1 MYRPDCYS
9 NAKNRLHDLREG
21 IQRGQAESEDL
32 LALISCVEEIV
43 AGLEKSQEE
52 VARSLRGLKNQQRIL
67 HTHIAAIE
75 NSLIFRFLRRLG
87 GPLLEWKARFE
98 RLGRD
103 SRFRQLHPGEADR
116 EYERWL
122 SRREAEM
129 PAATWYRQRAE
140 GFKVRPV
147 FSIAMAV
154 INPERARLEQAVRSI
169 LDQTYQWWEL
179 CVCDSAPNEKWVHE
193 YLAGLAQ
200 TDSRI
205 RVVCSEDAIGAAALN
220 RACASATG
228 EYCVFLGQQDFLS
241 HMALHHMAE
250 FLQRQ
255 TADLLYTDE
264 DSVAAVRG
272 PVQPVFKPD
281 WSPDLLISAM
291 YLGRSLAVSREALRL
306 AGGLRPEFDGAELYD
321 LVLRLTE
328 RTNSVGH
335 ISLLLY
341 HSRAQAKRP
350 GAAENAARRALED
363 AVRRR
368 KLDATVEEG
377 PMTGSFPLRRHLRNP
392 PLVSIIIC
400 SRSADLLDRCL
411 RLLDRG
417 TDYER
422 RQVVVV
428 QHLDGGDGAAM
439 KAVLSRYRVKCV
451 PYEGAFHFSRMCNAG
466 AEVAEG
472 EVLVFLNDDV
482 EPLVPSWLS
491 DLAAQAGRP
500 EVGVV
505 GAKLLYP
512 SGSLQHGGI
521 AIGIGDGCAHP
532 GRGSYGS
539 RYWRWLDLT
548 RNVSAVTGACLAIR
562 RQVFF
567 ELAGFDEQF
576 PVNYNDTDLCM
587 RAIRAGYRV
596 VYESLAVLRHLECQT
611 RRGGVG
617 FAERERWYARW
628 ADQLDSGDPFYNPNL
643 TRIGEDLSLRS
654 DESNEAVDAADWNTG
669 A

>member
-1 MYRPDCYS
+1 MGQPHSYS
-9 NAKNRLHDLREG
+9 NTRSRLHDLHER
-21 IQRGQAESEDL
+21 IQRGQAGSEDL
-32 LALISCVEEIV
+32 LALVSCVEELV
-43 AGLEKSQEE
+43 AGLEKPREE

-67 HTHIAAIE
+67 DSHVAAIE

-87 GPLLEWKARFE
+87 GPLLQWKARFE
-98 RLGRD
+98 RLGRH
-103 SRFRQLHPGEADR
+103 SPFRAPHLGEADA
-116 EYERWL
+116 EYQRWL
-122 SRREAEM
+122 SRGEAEM
-129 PAATWYRQRAE
+129 PAAAWYRQRAQ
-140 GFKVRPV
+140 GFKLRPV

-154 INPERARLEQAVRSI
+154 ANPERARLEQAVRSI
-169 LDQTYQWWEL
+169 LDQTYEWWEL

-193 YLAGLAQ
+193 YLAGLAR

-205 RVVCSEDAIGAAALN
+205 RVVCAEDAIGAAALN

-228 EYCVFLGQQDFLS
+228 EYCVLLGQQDFLS
-241 HMALHHMAE
+241 RVALHHMAE
-250 FLQRQ
+250 FLQTR

-264 DSVAAVRG
+264 DSVAALRG

-281 WSPDLLISAM
+281 WSPDLLLSAM
-291 YLGRSLAVSREALRL
+291 YLGRSLAVSREALCL

-328 RTNSVGH
+328 RTSSVGH
-335 ISLLLY
+335 IPLVLY
-341 HSRAQAKRP
+341 HSRGQPERP

-363 AVRRR
+363 TVRRR
-368 KLDATVEEG
+368 QIDATVEQA
-377 PMTGSFPLRRHLRNP
+377 PLTGSFALRRRLGNP
-392 PLVSIIIC
+392 PLVSIVIC

-428 QHLDGGDGAAM
+428 QHRDGCDEAAM
-439 KAVLSRYRVKCV
+439 KAVLSRYIVKCV
-451 PYEGAFHFSRMCNAG
+451 PYQGAFHFSRMCNAG

-491 DLAAQAGRP
+491 ALAAQAVRP
-500 EVGVV
+500 EVGAV

-539 RYWRWLDLT
+539 PYWRWLDLT

-567 ELAGFDEQF
+567 ELAGFDERF

-587 RAIRAGYRV
+587 RAVRAGYRV

-617 FAERERWYARW
+617 FAERDRWYARW
-628 ADQLDSGDPFYNPNL
+628 ADRLDAGDPFYNPNL
-643 TRIGEDLSLRS
+643 TRTGEDLSLRS
-654 DESNEAVDAADWNTG
+654 DESNQAVEAADWNTG

>member
-1 MYRPDCYS
+1 MGPPHSFS
-9 NAKNRLHDLREG
+9 NTSNRLHDLHQR
-21 IQRGQAESEDL
+21 IQRGQAGSEDL
-32 LALISCVEEIV
+32 LALVSCVEELI
-43 AGLEKSQEE
+43 ADLEKSREE
-52 VARSLRGLKNQQRIL
+52 VARSLRALKNQQRIL

-103 SRFRQLHPGEADR
+103 SRFRQLHPAEADR

-129 PAATWYRQRAE
+129 PAAEWYRQRAE

-241 HMALHHMAE
+241 YVALHHLAE
-250 FLQRQ
+250 FLQSQ
-255 TADLLYTDE
+255 TAGLLYTDE
-264 DSVAAVRG
+264 DSVPALRG

-281 WSPDLLISAM
+281 WSPDLLLSAM
-291 YLGRSLAVSREALRL
+291 YLGRSLAVSREALCL
-306 AGGLRPEFDGAELYD
+306 AGGLRPEFEGAELYD

-328 RTNSVGH
+328 RPSSVAH

-341 HSRAQAKRP
+341 HSRTLAEPP

-363 AVRRR
+363 TVRRR
-368 KLDATVEEG
+368 KLDAIVEDG
-377 PMTGSFPLRRHLRNP
+377 PMTGSFALRRYLRNP
-392 PLVSIIIC
+392 PLVSIVIC
-400 SRSADLLDRCL
+400 SRSAALLGRCL

-417 TDYER
+417 TDYQR

-428 QHLDGGDGAAM
+428 QHRDGCDETAM
-439 KAVLSRYRVKCV
+439 NAVLSRYNVKCV
-451 PYEGAFHFSRMCNAG
+451 PYQGAFHFSRMCNAG
-466 AEVAEG
+466 ATVAEG

-482 EPLVPSWLS
+482 EPLVHSWLS
-491 DLAAQAGRP
+491 ALAAQAVRP
-500 EVGVV
+500 AVGAV

-532 GRGSYGS
+532 GRGGYGS
-539 RYWRWLDLT
+539 PFWRWLDLT

-567 ELAGFDEQF
+567 ELAGFC
-576 PVNYNDTDLCM
+576 L
-587 RAIRAGYRV
+587 
-596 VYESLAVLRHLECQT
+596 
-611 RRGGVG
+611 
-617 FAERERWYARW
+617 
-628 ADQLDSGDPFYNPNL
+628 
-643 TRIGEDLSLRS
+643 
-654 DESNEAVDAADWNTG
+654 
-669 A
+669 

>member
-1 MYRPDCYS
+1 MGRPHSYS
-9 NAKNRLHDLREG
+9 NTKNRLHDLRER
-21 IQRGQAESEDL
+21 IQQGQAGSEDL
-32 LALISCVEEIV
+32 LALVSCVEDLV
-43 AGLEKSQEE
+43 AGLEKPQEE
-52 VARSLRGLKNQQRIL
+52 VAQSLRELKNQQRIL
-67 HTHIAAIE
+67 HTHVAAIE

-87 GPLLEWKARFE
+87 GPLLEWKARFQ
-98 RLGRD
+98 RLGRH
-103 SRFRQLHPGEADR
+103 SRFPPLHPREADG
-116 EYERWL
+116 EYQRWL
-122 SRREAEM
+122 SRGEAELP
-129 PAATWYRQRAE
+129 PAAWYRQRAE

-154 INPERARLEQAVRSI
+154 INPGRERLEQAVRSI
-169 LDQTYQWWEL
+169 LDQTYERWEL
-179 CVCDSAPNEKWVHE
+179 CICDSAPNEKWVHE
-193 YLAGLAQ
+193 YLAALAR

-205 RVVCSEDAIGAAALN
+205 RVVCAEDTSGAAALN

-241 HMALHHMAE
+241 HLALHHMAE
-250 FLQRQ
+250 FLQSQ
-255 TADLLYTDE
+255 TAGLLYTDE
-264 DSVAAVRG
+264 DSVPALRG

-281 WSPDLLISAM
+281 WSPDLLLSAM
-291 YLGRSLAVSREALRL
+291 YLGRSLAVSRETLRQ
-306 AGGLRPEFDGAELYD
+306 AGGLRPGFDGAELYD

-328 RTNSVGH
+328 RTSSVGH
-335 ISLLLY
+335 IPLLLY
-341 HSRAQAKRP
+341 HSRTPAERP
-350 GAAENAARRALED
+350 GAAQNAARRALED
-363 AVRRR
+363 TVRRR
-368 KLDATVEEG
+368 TLDALVEEG
-377 PMTGSFPLRRHLRNP
+377 PVTGSFALRRRLGNP
-392 PLVSIIIC
+392 PLVSIIVC

-411 RLLDRG
+411 RSLHRR
-417 TDYER
+417 TDFER

-428 QHLDGGDGAAM
+428 QHRDGGDEAAM
-439 KAVLSRYRVKCV
+439 KAVLSRHNVKCV
-451 PYEGAFHFSRMCNAG
+451 PYQGAFHFSRMCNAG
-466 AEVAEG
+466 AEAAEG

-491 DLAAQAGRP
+491 ALAAQAVRP

-532 GRGSYGS
+532 GRGSYGAP
-539 RYWRWLDLT
+539 YWPWLDLT

-567 ELAGFDEQF
+567 ELAGFDERF
-576 PVNYNDTDLCM
+576 PVNYNDADLCM

-617 FAERERWYARW
+617 FAERELWYARW

-643 TRIGEDLSLRS
+643 TRTGEDLSLRS
-654 DESNEAVDAADWNTG
+654 GESNDAVEAADCNTG